1 MTAGQMATPYRQ
13 IRAPLL
19 VAALAVTFGL
29 GTLAGLAVPRTVG
42 QAAEAASTVR
52 AVAATTGSGGQA
64 FRAALLRTNMDP
76 ELQASANAAT
86 APATPRSGVSSGV
99 PNRLLPR

>member
-1 MTAGQMATPYRQ
+1 MTAGQMATPYRR

-29 GTLAGLAVPRTVG
+29 GTLAGLAVPRSVG
-42 QAAEAASTVR
+42 QAAEAASTGG
-52 AVAATTGSGGQA
+52 AVAATTSSGG
-64 FRAALLRTNMDP
+64 RATVATDP
-76 ELQASANAAT
+76 YWKLELQTAPNAAA
-86 APATPRSGVSSGV
+86 APATTGSGASSGV